1 MYLTNTMP
9 TATPLPR
16 ATQLIAPF
24 GVVCTGAISALGTP
38 AFGSVA
44 ANVRVRDGKLAAPPR
59 GELR

>member
-1 MYLTNTMP
+1 MYMTNTMP
-9 TATPLPR
+9 TATPLSW
-16 ATQLIAPF
+16 ATQLIAPQAT
-24 GVVCTGAISALGTP
+24 VCTGATSALSTP